1 MRVLLPLLRP
11 RYTSPLMSKAF
22 YITTPL
28 YYVNAPPSWGAYT
41 TMVADALRRYK
52 QMNGVE
58 VFLTTG
64 TDEHG
69 QKIERSAKAAGITPK
84 ELADRVAEQYKQLWK
99 QMGIEYDSFIR
110 TTDAHHRP
118 AVNEM
123 YLRAKAKGY
132 IEKGQY
138 AGWYCVSDE
147 AYAPESDPSQP
158 VNCPECGRQTE
169 WFTEESYF
177 FKLSAFQD
185 RLLEYYEKHPNFIR
199 PETRR
204 NEVVSFVKG
213 GLKDLSI
220 SRATLKWGV
229 PMPDDPKHVFYVW
242 FDALTG
248 YLSAINFQTDEAKFS
263 HCWPAGVHLM
273 AKEIIRFHAVYWPA
287 FLMAADL
294 PIPETIFAH
303 GHWMIA
309 GEKMSKSRGNVID
322 PFVLNDV
329 FGTELVRYYLL
340 REMVFGQDCNFSY
353 DSIVQRWNSDLANDL
368 GNLLSRTSAM
378 ITKYRAG
385 KVPVPGKATGDDD
398 VRQLSARVV
407 RDYRAHFDDY
417 SFSRALENV
426 WELIARVNKYIVEN
440 EPWALAEKPAES
452 GTLDS
457 VLFHSAEALRV
468 IAVLLAPAM
477 PKTAQA
483 IWEQLGLDG
492 EVRRERLDRLEW
504 SNVLQGKSLKPGAA
518 LFPRLDRKVV
528 MEKLDAA
535 MEAKFGPE
543 KAGAKEAPAAGSPV
557 SSENGTPL
565 APQISI
571 DDFVKIDLRV
581 ATVIEAE
588 KVKGAD
594 KLLRLV
600 VDVGFEKRQIV
611 AGIAKAYEP
620 EKLIG
625 RKVVIV
631 ANLQPRKLRGLESN
645 GMIVAA
651 SFGEADLPILAGF
664 HEDIPNGARLK

>member
-1 MRVLLPLLRP
+1 
-11 RYTSPLMSKAF
+11 MSKPF

-41 TMVADALRRYK
+41 TIVADALRRHK
-52 QMNGVE
+52 QMLGID

-69 QKIERSAKAAGITPK
+69 QKIERSAKAKGLSPK
-84 ELADRVAEQYKQLWK
+84 QLADSVADQYKQLWQ
-99 QMGIEYDSFIR
+99 QMGIEYDAFIR
-110 TTDAHHRP
+110 TTDTHHVP
-118 AVNEM
+118 AVHEM
-123 YLRAKAKGY
+123 YLRAKAAGH
-132 IEKGQY
+132 IEKGAY
-138 AGWYCVSDE
+138 SGWYCVSDE
-147 AYAPESDPSQP
+147 AYAPENDPSKP
-158 VNCPECGRQTE
+158 VNCPDCGRPTE
-169 WFTEESYF
+169 WFSEESYF

-204 NEVVSFVKG
+204 NEVISFVKG
-213 GLKDLSI
+213 GLRDLSI
-220 SRATLKWGV
+220 SRATLKWGI
-229 PMPDDPKHVFYVW
+229 PLPDDPSHVFYVW

-248 YLSAINFQTDEAKFS
+248 YLSAINFKTDDTKFS
-263 HCWPAGVHLM
+263 RFWPAGLHLVG
-273 AKEIIRFHAVYWPA
+273 KEILRFHTVYWPA

-294 PIPETIFAH
+294 PIPETVFGH
-303 GHWMIA
+303 GFWLA
-309 GEKMSKSRGNVID
+309 SGEKMSKSRGNVID

-329 FGTELVRYYLL
+329 FGSELVRYYLL
-340 REMVFGQDCNFSY
+340 REMAFGQDCNFSY
-353 DSIVQRWNSDLANDL
+353 DAIVQRWNSDLANDL

-378 ITKYRAG
+378 ISKYRAG
-385 KVPVPGKATGDDD
+385 KVPSPGKAKGDGE
-398 VRQLSARVV
+398 VQSLAARVIK
-407 RDYRAHFDDY
+407 DYCANFDDY
-417 SFSRALENV
+417 SFSRALENI

-440 EPWALAEKPAES
+440 EPWAIAEKPSES
-452 GTLDS
+452 AVLDG
-457 VLFHSAEALRV
+457 VLFHSAEALR
-468 IAVLLAPAM
+468 IISVLLSAAM
-477 PKTAQA
+477 PKTAQS

-492 EVRRERLDRLEW
+492 EVRRVRLDRLEW
-504 SNVLQGKSLKPGAA
+504 STVLAGKVLRPGPS

-535 MEAKFGPE
+535 MDAKQGTPE
-543 KAGAKEAPAAGSPV
+543 TPAPPPAAAPATEGSP
-557 SSENGTPL
+557 L
-565 APQISI
+565 ASQITI
-571 DDFVKIDLRV
+571 DDFVKVDLRV

-600 VDVGFEKRQIV
+600 VDLGFEKRQIV

-620 EKLIG
+620 EKLVG

-651 SFGEADLPILAGF
+651 SMGPDDLPILAGF